1 MTKQNENIFFSI
13 IDNDVTNQD
22 DTDDNIYNNNDN
34 NTYEKLLSNELSQ
47 MLDELDDKNGKLNL
61 NYNENVAKN
70 INYTLNYK
78 LKDLYLICEYYNLL
92 KEVKQ
97 NKYNKDEIVNLIVNF
112 ENNINNTEI
121 VFKRMNM
128 WFYINELKNDKFMK
142 KFVLF

>member
-13 IDNDVTNQD
+13 IDNDVKNHD
-22 DTDDNIYNNNDN
+22 DTNDNIYNNNDN
-34 NTYEKLLSNELSQ
+34 NYEKLLSNELSQ
-47 MLDELDDKNGKLNL
+47 ILDELDDKNGKLNL
-61 NYNENVAKN
+61 NYNENAAKI

-97 NKYNKDEIVNLIVNF
+97 NKYNKDEIINLIVNF

>member
-13 IDNDVTNQD
+13 IDNDVKKHDNA
-22 DTDDNIYNNNDN
+22 DDNIYNNDN
-34 NTYEKLLSNELSQ
+34 NNENMISNELSKI
-47 MLDELDDKNGKLNL
+47 LDELDDKNGILIS

-70 INYTLNYK
+70 LDYMLNYK
-78 LKDLYLICEYYNLL
+78 LKDLYLICEYYNIL

-97 NKYNKDEIVNLIVNF
+97 NKFNKEEIVNIIVNF
-112 ENNINNTEI
+112 ENDINNNEI

-142 KFVLF
+142 KFILF